1 MILGKQKPMLEPLIK
16 ILAAYL
22 LGGLMGGDLMRRVLG
37 GADLRQSGSGNVGAT
52 NALRTRGPGF
62 AIGVLAIDVGK
73 GVAAALLLPALHWP
87 WPLGGA
93 VPQADLGYLC
103 GPAAV
108 LGHCY
113 PVFQHFRGGK
123 GVATFL
129 GVFGA
134 LLPWALP
141 WMLGVFALT
150 LVLSGYVALASVL
163 GAAAVAVDVAL
174 YGTGPASPAGL
185 FALGM
190 LALIAFKHR
199 GNFAR
204 IAAGQEHRFDKLMV
218 LRRWRAR

>member
-1 MILGKQKPMLEPLIK
+1 MLEPLIK

-22 LGGLMGGDLMRRVLG
+22 LGGLMGGDLMRRLLG
-37 GADLRQSGSGNVGAT
+37 GADLRKSGSGNVGAT

-62 AIGVLAIDVGK
+62 AAGVLAIDVGK
-73 GVAAALLLPALHWP
+73 GALAALALPALHWS

-93 VPQADLGYLC
+93 VPEADLGYLC
-103 GPAAV
+103 GLAAV

-113 PVFQHFRGGK
+113 PMFQGFRGGK

-150 LVLSGYVALASVL
+150 VILTGYVALASL
-163 GAAAVAVDVAL
+163 FGAAAVALDVAL
-174 YGTGPASPAGL
+174 YGAGPVSPAGL
-185 FALGM
+185 FSLAM

-199 GNFAR
+199 GNFVR
-204 IAAGQEHRFDKLMV
+204 IAAGEEHRFEKVMV